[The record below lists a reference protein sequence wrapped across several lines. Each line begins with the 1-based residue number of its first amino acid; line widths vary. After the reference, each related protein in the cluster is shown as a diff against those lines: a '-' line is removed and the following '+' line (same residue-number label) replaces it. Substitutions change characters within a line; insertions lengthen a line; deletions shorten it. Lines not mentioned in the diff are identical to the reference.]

1 MSKEAKLEIDE
12 ETYVDSFRPQMMDV
26 VHAWCSGATF
36 LQICKMTDIFE
47 GIHTHIFAPY
57 FEEVEEAYW
66 FWPVRWSVR
75 LSVCPYTCTRSRT
88 VRDRILKFGMWVEYE
103 N

>member
-1 MSKEAKLEIDE
+1 MMRLIFSLQDTARRIARVSKEAKLEIDE
-12 ETYVDSFRPQMMDV
+12 EIYVDSFRPQMMDV

-47 GIHTHIFAPY
+47 GNHKP
-57 FEEVEEAYW
+57 
-66 FWPVRWSVR
+66 
-75 LSVCPYTCTRSRT
+75 L
-88 VRDRILKFGMWVEYE
+88 

>member
-12 ETYVDSFRPQMMDV
+12 EIYVDSFRPQMMDV

-47 GIHTHIFAPY
+47 GNNIP
-57 FEEVEEAYW
+57 
-66 FWPVRWSVR
+66 
-75 LSVCPYTCTRSRT
+75 
-88 VRDRILKFGMWVEYE
+88 LKCELQCKKNGLQGFGQGLT
-103 N
+103 